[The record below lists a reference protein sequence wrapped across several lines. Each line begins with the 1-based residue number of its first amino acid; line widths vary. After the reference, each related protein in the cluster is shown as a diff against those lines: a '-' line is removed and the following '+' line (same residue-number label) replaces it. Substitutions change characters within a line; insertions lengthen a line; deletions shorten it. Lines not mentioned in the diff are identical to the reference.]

1 MAEIKKRIP
10 KRRFKEFWN
19 AGDWEESKLGD
30 LSDSFEYGLNA
41 AAKEFDGKNKYIRI
55 TDIDEDSRLYLN
67 TGVSSPNI
75 DLSSAD
81 NFKLKYGDILFAR
94 TGASVGKSY
103 IYKVTDGLV
112 YYAGFLIRARIK
124 NIYNPEFVFYSTLTD
139 GYKDFIRVSSQRSGQ
154 PGVNAQEYST
164 YSIKVP
170 KEDEQSKIGN
180 HFKTL
185 DNLITLHQRKLVK
198 IKSLK
203 KAYLSEMF
211 PAKGESKPKRRFKG
225 FSGDWE
231 EREVTD
237 LLKNSSTAMKIGP
250 FGSALKKEYYVDKGI
265 KVYAQENTFTG
276 DFTTGDYY
284 ISEEKYRELKS
295 CELFPGDLVISMMGT
310 VGACAIFPDTAE
322 KGIMNSH
329 LLRVQF
335 ASNINSEYIMFLLR
349 DSDLIRK
356 QIDRLSVG
364 SIMSGLSSSV
374 VKKLVFPIPKIEEQE
389 RLVEFMRSIEN
400 FITLH
405 QQKLD
410 KLKNLKK
417 SYLNEMFV

>member
-139 GYKDFIRVSSQRSGQ
+139 GYKDFIRVTSQRSGQ

-185 DNLITLHQRKLVK
+185 DNLISLHQRKLDK

-211 PAKGESKPKRRFKG
+211 PAEGESKPKRRFKG

-231 EREVTD
+231 VRELGDIAEFNPKSDIPNV
-237 LLKNSSTAMKIGP
+237 
-250 FGSALKKEYYVDKGI
+250 FEYVDLESVVGTEMIAHRTISKSNAPSRAQRLAKQGDLFYQTVRPYQ
-265 KVYAQENTFTG
+265 KNNYLFDKASSNYVFSTGYAQIRPTVEGYFLLSYVQTDSFVNH
-276 DFTTGDYY
+276 
-284 ISEEKYRELKS
+284 
-295 CELFPGDLVISMMGT
+295 VISRCTGT
-310 VGACAIFPDTAE
+310 SYPAI
-322 KGIMNSH
+322 
-329 LLRVQF
+329 
-335 ASNINSEYIMFLLR
+335 
-349 DSDLIRK
+349 
-356 QIDRLSVG
+356 
-364 SIMSGLSSSV
+364 SSSDMENIV
-374 VKKLVFPIPKIEEQE
+374 ISIPKEKEEQVKIS
-389 RLVEFMRSIEN
+389 RFLKGLDN
-400 FITLH
+400 LITLH

-417 SYLNEMFV
+417 SYLNEVFV

>member
-139 GYKDFIRVSSQRSGQ
+139 GYKDFIRVTSQRSGQ

-185 DNLITLHQRKLVK
+185 DNLISLHQRKLDK

-211 PAKGESKPKRRFKG
+211 PAERESVPKRRFKG

-231 EREVTD
+231 RCEFSKIATRKSETSNCSKELPSVEYED
-237 LLKNSSTAMKIGP
+237 IVSGQGVLNKNICDKSKVKNGIKFSFGDVLFGKLRPYLKNWIYASFSGVAVGDFWVLQTYETDSLYLYYLIQTSSFQTVANQSTGTKMPRSDWNLVSQSIFSVPTNIDEQRKIG
-250 FGSALKKEYYVDKGI
+250 
-265 KVYAQENTFTG
+265 QTFQ
-276 DFTTGDYY
+276 
-284 ISEEKYRELKS
+284 S
-295 CELFPGDLVISMMGT
+295 
-310 VGACAIFPDTAE
+310 
-322 KGIMNSH
+322 
-329 LLRVQF
+329 
-335 ASNINSEYIMFLLR
+335 
-349 DSDLIRK
+349 
-356 QIDRLSVG
+356 IDNL
-364 SIMSGLSSSV
+364 
-374 VKKLVFPIPKIEEQE
+374 
-389 RLVEFMRSIEN
+389 
-400 FITLH
+400 ITLQ

-417 SYLNEMFV
+417 AYLNEMFV